1 MVIEVRGEKNPNY
14 LKFSLVEFEKVY
26 WLNRRYNCT
35 PMGFRLP
42 ISELDLVLVWVEA
55 KRFLGSI
62 PEEERDF
69 DRAKATFIRNN

>member
-1 MVIEVRGEKNPNY
+1 MNGHHSFILGTI
-14 LKFSLVEFEKVY
+14 S
-26 WLNRRYNCT
+26 WLFLIRRYI
-35 PMGFRLP
+35 GLHAQGLGLP

-55 KRFLGSI
+55 KHFLGSI